1 MRGGSPY
8 GEAALQEP
16 LYWSRCIVVVVVVLI
31 IVIVLVVLAIV
42 VVVVVVVVVV
52 APVQQPLMKR
62 GSEAGQKPLFK
73 P

>member
-1 MRGGSPY
+1 MRGSPY

-42 VVVVVVVVVV
+42 VVVVVV